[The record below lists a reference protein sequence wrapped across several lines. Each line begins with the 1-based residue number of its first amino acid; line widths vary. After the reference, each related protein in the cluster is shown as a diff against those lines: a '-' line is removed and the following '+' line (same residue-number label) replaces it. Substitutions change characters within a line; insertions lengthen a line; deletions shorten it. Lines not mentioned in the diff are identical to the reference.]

1 MPQIICH
8 FLNAKAFYDMAPHNY
23 TQHLPEYLLFQHMQS
38 FHLLHIE
45 SFLTKESK
53 AFRQHWLTFSAKK
66 VIYYTLQKWARCF
79 NQVLI
84 TQLSVS
90 GNSTNKQTKPLT
102 AVGSLNVKFITHQDH
117 QHFIVTYS
125 SCAEVNLSEGPLT
138 WTYKCIYLPEQSWAY
153 RTVTYSTVS

>member
-1 MPQIICH
+1 MLRPSMIWHHITT
-8 FLNAKAFYDMAPHNY
+8 LNTFQNTFYFSTCSHPIFCILSLSSQKKVKPSGSTDS
-23 TQHLPEYLLFQHMQS
+23 LFQQ
-38 FHLLHIE
+38 
-45 SFLTKESK
+45 
-53 AFRQHWLTFSAKK
+53 KK